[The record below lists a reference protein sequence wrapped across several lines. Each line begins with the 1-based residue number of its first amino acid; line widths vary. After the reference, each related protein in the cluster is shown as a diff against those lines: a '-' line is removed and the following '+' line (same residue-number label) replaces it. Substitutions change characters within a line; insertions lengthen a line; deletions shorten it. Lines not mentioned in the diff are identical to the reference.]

1 MQKSHSLRD
10 LTLAA
15 ILAAVYAVL
24 TITLPIPQYGAVQL
38 RLAEALTVLPFFFPA
53 ATPGL
58 FVGCILANLV
68 SPYPLDIV
76 CGSAATLLAALW
88 TQRMPNR
95 WLAPLPP
102 VLCNAVI
109 VGAEIAWF
117 EGGFTPAFWPAYAFN
132 ALTVGLGVSAMAAS
146 RTITVDDNI
155 RITLNGAVF
164 SPKDAKGRDVPLFSY
179 NGTTYAPVRAICE
192 AAGLKVDFDSAN
204 YTAVLTTPDRY
215 IASTPSASNYIS
227 VDKAKEIALNHAG
240 VKAADAIFV
249 KAGLDWDDGRTEYE
263 VEFYAGNTEYDYSI
277 DATTGAIRSYDH
289 DWDDFSLWNP
299 GNNAANPSTP
309 GTSTN
314 NLISEAKAK
323 EIALAKAPSGAS
335 VVRCHLDWDDGRYIY
350 EIKMVSGTMEYECD
364 INAATGVITDWDVD
378 SIYD

>member
-1 MQKSHSLRD
+1 MMKKGFGKGFCSG
-10 LTLAA
+10 
-15 ILAAVYAVL
+15 ILVA
-24 TITLPIPQYGAVQL
+24 
-38 RLAEALTVLPFFFPA
+38 
-53 ATPGL
+53 
-58 FVGCILANLV
+58 
-68 SPYPLDIV
+68 
-76 CGSAATLLAALW
+76 
-88 TQRMPNR
+88 
-95 WLAPLPP
+95 
-102 VLCNAVI
+102 
-109 VGAEIAWF
+109 
-117 EGGFTPAFWPAYAFN
+117 

-249 KAGLDWDDGRTEYE
+249 KAGLDWDDGR
-263 VEFYAGNTEYDYSI
+263 
-277 DATTGAIRSYDH
+277 
-289 DWDDFSLWNP
+289 
-299 GNNAANPSTP
+299 
-309 GTSTN
+309 
-314 NLISEAKAK
+314 
-323 EIALAKAPSGAS
+323 
-335 VVRCHLDWDDGRYIY
+335 YIY

-364 INAATGVITDWDVD
+364 INAATGVITGWDVD

>member
-1 MQKSHSLRD
+1 MMKKGFGKGFCSG
-10 LTLAA
+10 
-15 ILAAVYAVL
+15 ILVA
-24 TITLPIPQYGAVQL
+24 
-38 RLAEALTVLPFFFPA
+38 
-53 ATPGL
+53 
-58 FVGCILANLV
+58 
-68 SPYPLDIV
+68 
-76 CGSAATLLAALW
+76 
-88 TQRMPNR
+88 
-95 WLAPLPP
+95 
-102 VLCNAVI
+102 
-109 VGAEIAWF
+109 
-117 EGGFTPAFWPAYAFN
+117 

-249 KAGLDWDDGRTEYE
+249 KAGLDWDDGR
-263 VEFYAGNTEYDYSI
+263 
-277 DATTGAIRSYDH
+277 
-289 DWDDFSLWNP
+289 
-299 GNNAANPSTP
+299 
-309 GTSTN
+309 
-314 NLISEAKAK
+314 
-323 EIALAKAPSGAS
+323 
-335 VVRCHLDWDDGRYIY
+335 YIY
-350 EIKMVSGTMEYECD
+350 GIKMVSGTMEYECD

>member
-1 MQKSHSLRD
+1 MSIAKENAKMVGKLAIVALGMFAFGYVLIPIYKHICELTGINILSLSEKQVPGAGVAGRD
-10 LTLAA
+10 
-15 ILAAVYAVL
+15 VK
-24 TITLPIPQYGAVQL
+24 
-38 RLAEALTVLPFFFPA
+38 
-53 ATPGL
+53 
-58 FVGCILANLV
+58 
-68 SPYPLDIV
+68 
-76 CGSAATLLAALW
+76 
-88 TQRMPNR
+88 
-95 WLAPLPP
+95 LPP
-102 VLCNAVI
+102 NSQI
-109 VGAEIAWF
+109 D
-117 EGGFTPAFWPAYAFN
+117 T
-132 ALTVGLGVSAMAAS
+132 S

>member
-1 MQKSHSLRD
+1 MMKKGFGKGFCSG
-10 LTLAA
+10 
-15 ILAAVYAVL
+15 ILVA
-24 TITLPIPQYGAVQL
+24 
-38 RLAEALTVLPFFFPA
+38 
-53 ATPGL
+53 
-58 FVGCILANLV
+58 
-68 SPYPLDIV
+68 
-76 CGSAATLLAALW
+76 
-88 TQRMPNR
+88 
-95 WLAPLPP
+95 
-102 VLCNAVI
+102 
-109 VGAEIAWF
+109 
-117 EGGFTPAFWPAYAFN
+117 

-323 EIALAKAPSGAS
+323 EIALAKAPPAPP
-335 VVRCHLDWDDGRYIY
+335 WY
-350 EIKMVSGTMEYECD
+350 
-364 INAATGVITDWDVD
+364 AATWTGTTAAISMRSRWSRAPWSMSATSTPPPASSPTGTWTASTTNSFRKPLRTRKYRQALPPDGTFLRLR
-378 SIYD
+378 

>member
-1 MQKSHSLRD
+1 MMKKGFGKGFCSG
-10 LTLAA
+10 
-15 ILAAVYAVL
+15 ILVA
-24 TITLPIPQYGAVQL
+24 
-38 RLAEALTVLPFFFPA
+38 
-53 ATPGL
+53 
-58 FVGCILANLV
+58 
-68 SPYPLDIV
+68 
-76 CGSAATLLAALW
+76 
-88 TQRMPNR
+88 
-95 WLAPLPP
+95 
-102 VLCNAVI
+102 
-109 VGAEIAWF
+109 
-117 EGGFTPAFWPAYAFN
+117 

-249 KAGLDWDDGRTEYE
+249 KAGLDWDDGR
-263 VEFYAGNTEYDYSI
+263 
-277 DATTGAIRSYDH
+277 
-289 DWDDFSLWNP
+289 
-299 GNNAANPSTP
+299 
-309 GTSTN
+309 
-314 NLISEAKAK
+314 
-323 EIALAKAPSGAS
+323 
-335 VVRCHLDWDDGRYIY
+335 YIY
-350 EIKMVSGTMEYECD
+350 GIKMVSGTMEYECD
-364 INAATGVITDWDVD
+364 INASTGVITDWDVD